1 MSKHGSKQASSCV
14 LNFVYLPIIV
24 TQVKMVLRAIVQ
36 SEEMM
41 NMLRHAGLATG
52 EKEPP
57 AEPKMTRAMARKVE
71 AEGLTVPY
79 LVAPATP
86 PRIPD
91 PEVVF
96 LAGGLLQP
104 EEEGE
109 RDTEYRPD
117 LDPFAD
123 DDDDDSLFSEGTP
136 RSQREESFNSCLS
149 TPTASQVFHLFIKK
163 NRVSFKVLFPPGH
176 TEHFQDP

>member
-1 MSKHGSKQASSCV
+1 
-14 LNFVYLPIIV
+14 
-24 TQVKMVLRAIVQ
+24 MVLRAVVQ

-104 EEEGE
+104 EEEGD

-136 RSQREESFNSCLS
+136 RSQREDSFNSCLS
-149 TPTASQVFHLFIKK
+149 TPTTSQVFHFKI
-163 NRVSFKVLFPPGH
+163 NWIGFKVLFSPGH
-176 TEHFQDP
+176 AESFQDPRPWNFQTSLLGTRLQ

>member
-1 MSKHGSKQASSCV
+1 
-14 LNFVYLPIIV
+14 
-24 TQVKMVLRAIVQ
+24 MVLRAVVQ

-96 LAGGLLQP
+96 LAGGQLQE
-104 EEEGE
+104 EEEGDK
-109 RDTEYRPD
+109 DTEYRPD

-136 RSQREESFNSCLS
+136 RSQREESFSSCLS
-149 TPTASQVFHLFIKK
+149 TPVASQVWIDKK
-163 NRVSFKVLFPPGH
+163 KSFSEYFSP
-176 TEHFQDP
+176 

>member
-149 TPTASQVFHLFIKK
+149 TPTASQVCHFIKEQ
-163 NRVSFKVLFPPGH
+163 G
-176 TEHFQDP
+176 

>member
-1 MSKHGSKQASSCV
+1 MLV
-14 LNFVYLPIIV
+14 
-24 TQVKMVLRAIVQ
+24 QVKMVLRAVVQ

-57 AEPKMTRAMARKVE
+57 AEPKMTMAMARKVE

-96 LAGGLLQP
+96 LAGGQLQP
-104 EEEGE
+104 EEEGDK
-109 RDTEYRPD
+109 DTEYRPD

-149 TPTASQVFHLFIKK
+149 TPTTSQVFHFIGKQ
-163 NRVSFKVLFPPGH
+163 RFSSFSSAGH
-176 TEHFQDP
+176 SQPF